1 MTNSLYTIIHL
12 NVIIILRAS
21 IINTSTFKMR
31 KLKLN
36 YRTFPQLHN
45 PDDYHFEA
53 RVVNHYCSCSNK
65 FWTRSIL
72 MTSLEVIVCVTIKRT
87 PRSVPAKQAF

>member
-12 NVIIILRAS
+12 NVIITLRAS

-36 YRTFPQLHN
+36 YRTFPKLHN
-45 PDDYHFEA
+45 PDDYHLEA
-53 RVVNHYCSCSNK
+53 SVVNHYSSCSNK
-65 FWTRSIL
+65 FWKRGIL
-72 MTSLEVIVCVTIKRT
+72 MTSLEAIVCVTIKRT
-87 PRSVPAKQAF
+87 PRSVPAEQAF

>member
-36 YRTFPQLHN
+36 YRTFPKLHN
-45 PDDYHFEA
+45 PDDYLLEA
-53 RVVNHYCSCSNK
+53 RVVNHYCSCSKK
-65 FWTRSIL
+65 FWKRGIL
-72 MTSLEVIVCVTIKRT
+72 MTSLEVIVWVTIKRT
-87 PRSVPAKQAF
+87 PGSVPAKQAF